1 MKRLFSP
8 CLSGILRYDSIYQDA
23 SGVSWDCCSGLQDM
37 LQVSKLLLTHAKEDM
52 GSSYFKTRDL
62 LTSLQTLRMRKII
75 EGIKEIQGPVTIT
88 LRDLSAFELNQVRH
102 VFLHGMDNFHELA
115 EAVQNTQ
122 GNPETDAADAGGVL
136 DGGGALL

>member
-1 MKRLFSP
+1 MYLVTF
-8 CLSGILRYDSIYQDA
+8 GI
-23 SGVSWDCCSGLQDM
+23 

-52 GSSYFKTRDL
+52 GASYFKTRDL

-102 VFLHGMDNFHELA
+102 IFLNGMDNFHELA
-115 EAVQNTQ
+115 AAVQNAQ
-122 GNPETDAADAGGVL
+122 RNPEGDAVEEPDADES
-136 DGGGALL
+136 ALL

>member
-1 MKRLFSP
+1 M
-8 CLSGILRYDSIYQDA
+8 
-23 SGVSWDCCSGLQDM
+23 VDCCSWVAEYGAETCQV

-102 VFLHGMDNFHELA
+102 IFLHGMDNFHELA
-115 EAVQNTQ
+115 AAVQNTQ
-122 GNPETDAADAGGVL
+122 RNPEADVVEAGGA
-136 DGGGALL
+136 DGNALL